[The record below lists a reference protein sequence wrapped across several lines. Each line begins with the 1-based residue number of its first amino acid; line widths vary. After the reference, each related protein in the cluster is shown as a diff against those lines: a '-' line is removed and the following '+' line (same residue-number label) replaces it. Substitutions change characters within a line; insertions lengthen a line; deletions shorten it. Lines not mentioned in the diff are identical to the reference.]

1 MYLYNVYPIQTL
13 IPFRMSKPLY
23 KKPDIVKRYAW
34 LFCQNFAHIFF
45 MVTYIMFGSA
55 FVIVPQEYQ
64 WILALLSPFVR
75 DLFFKLL
82 LKVAY
87 KAGGKESKGNKEI
100 KFIVLHFVTTNHAV
114 FCAVIVG
121 SVSTPATSA
130 CIIAVDFFKA
140 LQSGWKIFKKYKN
153 NSNVEGKI

>member
-1 MYLYNVYPIQTL
+1 MCPTFILQNTQIC
-13 IPFRMSKPLY
+13 FRMSKSLY
-23 KKPDIVKRYAW
+23 NKPDIYKRYTW
-34 LFCQNFAHIFF
+34 LLCQCVVHIFF
-45 MVTYIMFGSA
+45 MMGYAMFGSA
-55 FVIVPQEYQ
+55 FVIVPQDFQ

-82 LKVAY
+82 LKVAH
-87 KAGGKESKGNKEI
+87 KAGGKESKNFKEI
-100 KFIVLHFVTTNHAV
+100 KFLVLHFVTTNHPV

>member
-1 MYLYNVYPIQTL
+1 
-13 IPFRMSKPLY
+13 MSKSLY
-23 KKPDIVKRYAW
+23 DKPDIFKRYTW
-34 LFCQNFAHIFF
+34 LLCQCVVHIFF
-45 MVTYIMFGSA
+45 MMGYTMFGSA
-55 FVIVPQEYQ
+55 FVIVPQDFQ

-82 LKVAY
+82 LKVAH
-87 KAGGKESKGNKEI
+87 KAGGKESEGKKET
-100 KFIVLHFVTTNHAV
+100 KFMVLHFVTTNHAV

-140 LQSGWKIFKKYKN
+140 LQSGWKILKKYKN
-153 NSNVEGKI
+153 NKTVEGKISQNISLLSYG